1 MAEFTHN
8 NRVHEA
14 TKLTPFQVMYGTDPK
29 GIPTAF
35 PRMNA
40 PAVEERLKEIILT
53 RQEALAAHELARQA
67 MIQRQPGKDIEFNVG
82 DQVWLESKNLNIP
95 METRKFKPK
104 REGPFKILEK
114 LSKRVYKL
122 KLPFQWKIHPVFHS
136 SLLTPYHETQEHGT
150 NFIRPPPDLID
161 GQEEYEVEAII
172 RHHKRGH
179 KWVYLT
185 KWKGYRSNDNMW
197 EPEEI
202 LSNAKEILEEYK
214 KTHNLDKN
222 PKTSSKRPSSVL
234 SHSSTTVT
242 SSLQRRSR

>member
-67 MIQRQPGKDIEFNVG
+67 MIQRRPGKDIEFNVG
-82 DQVWLESKNLNIP
+82 DQVWLESKNFNIP

-122 KLPFQWKIHPVFHS
+122 KLPFQWKIPPMFHS
-136 SLLTPYHETQEHGT
+136 TLLTPYCKTQEHGP
-150 NFIRPPPDLID
+150 NFIKLPPDLVD
-161 GQEEYEVEAII
+161 GQEEYEVEAILGH
-172 RHHKRGH
+172 RFKGH
-179 KWVYLT
+179 KVEYLT
-185 KWKGYRSNDNMW
+185 AWKGYGSNDNTW
-197 EPEEI
+197 EPEEN
-202 LSNAKEILEEYK
+202 LTNVEEILKEYK
-214 KTHNLDKN
+214 KMHDTTRK
-222 PKTSSKRPSSVL
+222 KTKL
-234 SHSSTTVT
+234 
-242 SSLQRRSR
+242 